1 MNEKKPSAALSVL
14 KLIVSAVF
22 AVVIGILIPAE
33 FIAVMR
39 YTVRGDASI
48 VGTGVGDMLEIAGGR
63 VDPLF
68 PIILGGA
75 GILLLLAMLLLI
87 NRGGAERFFGS
98 LGAVFA
104 VAGVA
109 FGAVYLFM
117 PLYVSKSTGAFRDMI
132 APVSPLAVGIA
143 PLMALGALVIGAFL
157 ISVSRIIAAVKGRNN
172 K

>member
-1 MNEKKPSAALSVL
+1 MNENKPSKALSVF

-22 AVVIGILIPAE
+22 AAALGILIPAE

-48 VGTGVGDMLEIAGGR
+48 VGPGAGDMLEIAGGR
-63 VDPLF
+63 VDPLL
-68 PIILGGA
+68 PIMLGGV
-75 GILLLLAMLLLI
+75 GILLLLAMLLLV

-104 VAGVA
+104 AAGIV
-109 FGAVYLFM
+109 FGAVYFFL
-117 PLYVSKSTGAFRDMI
+117 PLYVSKNTGAFRDMI
-132 APVSPLAVGIA
+132 APVSEPAVGVA

-157 ISVSRIIAAVKGRNN
+157 ISVSRIIVAVKRRND